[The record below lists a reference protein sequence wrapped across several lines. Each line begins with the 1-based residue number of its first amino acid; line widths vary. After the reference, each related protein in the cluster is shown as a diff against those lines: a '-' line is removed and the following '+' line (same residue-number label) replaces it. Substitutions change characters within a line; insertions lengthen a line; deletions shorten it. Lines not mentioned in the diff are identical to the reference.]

1 MPDREQIIREFRVYY
16 AWTAGADWAYTTLA
30 QACKDAADLLEDDRE
45 RIKIL
50 ENTIEELNRELDK
63 HKTYVEVSKFG
74 EVAKPRRS
82 RRLRAE
88 SSSGDA

>member
-1 MPDREQIIREFRVYY
+1 MPDREQIIREFRAYY
-16 AWTAGADWAYTTLA
+16 AWTVGADWTDTSLA
-30 QACKDAADLLEDDRE
+30 KACKDGADLLEDDRE
-45 RIKIL
+45 RIKVL
-50 ENTIEELNRELDK
+50 ENIIGELNREIKELK
-63 HKTYVEVSKFG
+63 EVRNSDNR

>member
-1 MPDREQIIREFRVYY
+1 MPDREKIIKEFRAYY
-16 AWTAGADWAYTTLA
+16 AWTAGADWANTSLA
-30 QACKDAADLLEDDRE
+30 QACKDGADLLEDDRE
-45 RIKIL
+45 RIKVL
-50 ENTIEELNRELDK
+50 ENTIAELNRELE
-63 HKTYVEVSKFG
+63 EVKGSDNR